1 MTSQFEGKVVLI
13 TGGNSGIGLATAR
26 AFKAEGA
33 RIAITGRDPKTLKTA
48 QEELGRDALVVQS
61 DAASVADAERL
72 VAAVRDRF
80 GRLDVIFINAGVG
93 KFVPFDQSSEELF
106 DETFAINIRGAY
118 FLVQKALPLLGPGS
132 AIVLNATTAI
142 AMGMPGSSIYTASKA
157 ALASLARTLA
167 AELAERGIRVNV
179 VNPGPITTP
188 ILGRMGLP
196 KEALDQVKESIR
208 VQVPLKRFGDADDIA
223 AAVLYLAGAGYVT
236 GTELF
241 VDGGMSR
248 V

>member
-1 MTSQFEGKVVLI
+1 M
-13 TGGNSGIGLATAR
+13 
-26 AFKAEGA
+26 
-33 RIAITGRDPKTLKTA
+33 
-48 QEELGRDALVVQS
+48 
-61 DAASVADAERL
+61 
-72 VAAVRDRF
+72 
-80 GRLDVIFINAGVG
+80 
-93 KFVPFDQSSEELF
+93 
-106 DETFAINIRGAY
+106 
-118 FLVQKALPLLGPGS
+118 
-132 AIVLNATTAI
+132 
-142 AMGMPGSSIYTASKA
+142 
-157 ALASLARTLA
+157 
-167 AELAERGIRVNV
+167 NV